1 MEARIRD
8 IRARRRCRAA
18 LVRGAL
24 AASLAAAPL
33 SALAHGPIFSF
44 SPHTE
49 FKGALEYH
57 LGYQRT
63 EAGGA
68 ASNEYT
74 GEFKY
79 GVNSNWTVG
88 MDLPYETGE
97 HRGVGDFGLKTK
109 YRFWRRAGPGAMRS
123 LTALGTVYFDTGAAG
138 VGTGS
143 TDYLGALAYGYESI
157 KWYRWASVGYRINT
171 SGDAG
176 LRRGNRWFLNLVG
189 GWRPGTPIYTMPD
202 TVFVVGL
209 NAEITDR
216 SRLNGVDLPD
226 TGGTELFVSPGMIWT
241 YGHFNLRPGVQ
252 IPVYSALNGHRP
264 ATDFRFRIELEMH
277 Y

>member
-1 MEARIRD
+1 MRFRIGD
-8 IRARRRCRAA
+8 ICLRRGYRAA
-18 LVRGAL
+18 FVRGAL
-24 AASLAAAPL
+24 TASLAVTPL
-33 SALAHGPIFSF
+33 SVLAHGPIFSF

-63 EAGGA
+63 EVDGV
-68 ASNEYT
+68 SNNTYT

-79 GVNSNWTVG
+79 GVNSNWTIG
-88 MDLPYETGE
+88 MGLPYENGTRSGIS
-97 HRGVGDFGLKTK
+97 DFGLKTK
-109 YRFWRRAGPGAMRS
+109 YRFWRQAVPGALSS
-123 LTALGTVYFDTGAAG
+123 LTVLGTVNFNTGATG

-143 TDYLGALAYGYESI
+143 TDYLAALAYGYESI
-157 KWYRWASVGYRINT
+157 KWYRWASAGYRVNT
-171 SGDAG
+171 TGDAG
-176 LRRGNRWFLNLVG
+176 LNRGNRLFLNLVG
-189 GWRPGTPIYTMPD
+189 GWRPGIPVYTMPD

-216 SRLNGVDLPD
+216 SQLNGVDLPN

-241 YGHFNLRPGVQ
+241 YGHVNLRPGVQ
-252 IPVYSALNGHRP
+252 IPVYNSLNGHQP
-264 ATDFRFRIELEMH
+264 GTDFRLRFELEMH